1 VGRVAP
7 IPLLPVREFQ
17 GVTGASPLL
26 PVAPCWCERAGIMGS
41 IVNEYYQKGYS
52 IIPLKHNEKVPAIYW
67 KKYQYRQASRE
78 EILAWSMKFFEH
90 NIAIITGK
98 ELVVIDADDP
108 SKLPEL
114 FKLLPEA
121 EKTTKVKTK
130 RCFHFYF
137 SNNGKQKIRST
148 KNLFSLGIEL
158 KANGNYVVAPP
169 SKIDNFTYRFVI
181 PLSKILPIPEKI
193 IRYLEVALPGIE
205 TGIKEGKQAPGVEYK
220 KRKALS
226 FPLYNGK
233 DIYCITQILSRE
245 LKAGEKGKKGERD
258 NSLFILYNLLLQNKN
273 RQDHAKKITILKNN
287 SLAKPLTD
295 QEMEKLFRKG
305 YRFKCSTIR
314 ETLPYIKCSLCKYRF
329 KGGVLG
335 VGNILVKNIRKLPEL
350 TNTERGIACLLGTV
364 FDGEEPSISKIA
376 LKARMNY
383 QTVQKAIDSLKE
395 KGIIDKDKFNK

>member
-1 VGRVAP
+1 
-7 IPLLPVREFQ
+7 
-17 GVTGASPLL
+17 
-26 PVAPCWCERAGIMGS
+26 MGS

-67 KKYQYRQASRE
+67 KKYQYRQASKE
-78 EILAWSMKFFEH
+78 EMLAWSMNFREP
-90 NIAIITGK
+90 NIAIVTGK

-121 EKTTKVKTK
+121 EKTTRVKTK

-137 SNNGKQKIRST
+137 SNNGRHKIRST
-148 KNLFSLGIEL
+148 KNLFGLGIEL

-169 SKIDNFTYRFVI
+169 SKIDNFTYHFVI
-181 PLSKILPIPEKI
+181 PLSKILPSPEKI
-193 IRYLEVALPGIE
+193 IRHLEVALPGIGIE
-205 TGIKEGKQAPGVEYK
+205 TGKQAPGVEYK
-220 KRKALS
+220 KRKAL
-226 FPLYNGK
+226 PLPRYNGQ
-233 DIYCITQILSRE
+233 DRYCIKQIWYRE
-245 LKAGEKGKKGERD
+245 LKAGERGKAGERD
-258 NSLFILYNLLLQNKN
+258 SSLFILYNLLLQNKN
-273 RQDHAKKITILKNN
+273 RSDYAKKITIEKNN

-295 QEMEKLFRKG
+295 QEMEKLFKKG

-314 ETLPYIKCSLCKYRF
+314 ETLAYIECSNCKFKF

-335 VGNILVKNIRKLPEL
+335 MGNLLVENIRKLPEL

-395 KGIIDKDKFNK
+395 KGVIDKSLYK